1 MPGIFITIMDEIN
14 FGRWSSGQVG
24 EGRSMCLRWFCSL
37 SRTRNR
43 YSSSN
48 RRKMKTLEPRRG
60 GTRRRPD
67 WIRVDNFPRILV
79 IVSSSRDPERLG
91 DKEHQAR
98 RLQGL
103 DHLHVNVQWHCVE
116 KEWWELYFEYRRSQ
130 ELRRAVLTTTLDV
143 IGSRIGREV
152 VWRFPWWKNKG
163 QWNCTANKMVQRF
176 TETGHLV
183 FTSKV
188 PVLWVVESWSKVS
201 CFESWMLWVRTIH
214 FNGNSMNTELLFQT
228 VHSVNQLSVYGAVV
242 NWCYQFGLTED
253 EKGRASILVESWN
266 HKKYNSWCLLGQE
279 QLETGCQ
286 KGSWDQNYVF

>member
-98 RLQGL
+98 RLQGP

-143 IGSRIGREV
+143 TGSRIGREV
-152 VWRFPWWKNKG
+152 VWRFPWWKKDNG
-163 QWNCTANKMVQRF
+163 IAPPTRWYSDSQR
-176 TETGHLV
+176 LV
-183 FTSKV
+183 ILSSLQKYQ
-188 PVLWVVESWSKVS
+188 
-201 CFESWMLWVRTIH
+201 CFESWNLEAKYRALSRECFEYAPFTSTEILWTQ
-214 FNGNSMNTELLFQT
+214 NSCSKQFTLSISSVSTEP
-228 VHSVNQLSVYGAVV
+228 
-242 NWCYQFGLTED
+242 W
-253 EKGRASILVESWN
+253 
-266 HKKYNSWCLLGQE
+266 
-279 QLETGCQ
+279 
-286 KGSWDQNYVF
+286 